1 MAKNLLDL
9 EHKEFIREH
18 YLKTTGIALWYPK
31 FMFANSK
38 QANKPYIDK
47 SKLSFL
53 PVCLALQPV
62 TKTSTKNNSNNSNHI
77 TTKVATHENTAIP
90 TDASIQWQTKKKLTV
105 FTKTDITTSK
115 PTAETI
121 TSQDNTVATS
131 INKAPTNNL
140 DITKYH
146 TDKPQLVNLLVWKL
160 NNNTLVIG
168 DICNLP
174 EHTNFFQIKTT
185 LAKTFIDF
193 NIETQTAEPPIQFIW
208 PPSNK
213 GIFKKLYNT
222 FTATV
227 EAFSAF
233 LIYQLNFDS
242 QKKIILF
249 GSQAAKIIKAKGE
262 DIKVARGMQ
271 QCKKTKKYYFV
282 THSLTNIINNPQIKS
297 SVYNDI
303 SRITQY

>member
-1 MAKNLLDL
+1 MLDL

-18 YLKTTGIALWYPK
+18 YLKATGIDLWYPK
-31 FMFANSK
+31 FKFANSK
-38 QANKPYIDK
+38 KTNKPHIDK

-53 PVCLALQPV
+53 PVCLALQPA
-62 TKTSTKNNSNNSNHI
+62 TKTRTKNSSNNNSHI
-77 TTKVATHENTAIP
+77 AAKVTANENTAPPADTNIH
-90 TDASIQWQTKKKLTV
+90 WQTKKKLTV
-105 FTKTDITTSK
+105 FTKTNIATSK
-115 PTAETI
+115 PTVETTTNQNDTI
-121 TSQDNTVATS
+121 ATS
-131 INKAPTNNL
+131 INKAPANNL
-140 DITKYH
+140 DIKKYH
-146 TDKPQLVNLLVWKL
+146 TDKPQVVNLLVWKL

-185 LAKTFIDF
+185 LAKIFIDL
-193 NIETQTAEPPIQFIW
+193 NIDTQTAEHPIQFIW

-227 EAFSAF
+227 EAFSSF
-233 LIYQLNFDS
+233 LIYQLNFDL
-242 QKKIILF
+242 QNKIILF

-262 DIKVARGMQ
+262 SINIARGMQ
-271 QCKKTKKYYFV
+271 QCDKTKKYYFI

-297 SVYNDI
+297 SVYTDI
-303 SRITQY
+303 SQITHH